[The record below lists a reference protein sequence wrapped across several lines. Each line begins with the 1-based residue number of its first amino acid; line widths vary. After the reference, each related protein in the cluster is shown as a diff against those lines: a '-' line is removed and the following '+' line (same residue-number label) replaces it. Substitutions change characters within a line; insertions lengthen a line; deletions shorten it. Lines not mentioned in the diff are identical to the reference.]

1 MRINEIITEDDG
13 GTIAGNIAS
22 VTAPLGGTIKRMDNT
37 TASWLSPAAKK
48 KSKSKK
54 RTVSEN
60 AFDVFDYSG
69 TRPDRGTEVITH
81 PTLPVTHQY
90 PRLKL
95 KFRVPKTDAEMLSY
109 REFVRQNRKAIM
121 HKIKKNVPYSEYFLP
136 TLQAWGE
143 YKDGGTIDVNLWKMP
158 F

>member
-1 MRINEIITEDDG
+1 
-13 GTIAGNIAS
+13 
-22 VTAPLGGTIKRMDNT
+22 VT
-37 TASWLSPAAKK
+37 KK

-60 AFDVFDYSG
+60 ASAVFDYSG
-69 TRPDRGTEVITH
+69 TGPDRGTEVITH
-81 PTLPVTHQY
+81 PTLRVHNR

-95 KFRVPKTDAEMLSY
+95 NFKVPKTDAEMLSY

-136 TLQAWGE
+136 TLRAWGE
-143 YKDGGTIDVNLWKMP
+143 YKDGGSIDLNLWKMP